1 MSTNELEM
9 KCRELRQLQNL
20 IEEAQA
26 EAEAIK
32 DAIKAHMGDAEA
44 VQAGEYKITWK
55 SVKTARID
63 TTALKRLCRMWPRRS
78 LGRPPSVGSRW
89 PKMDVKELRAEV
101 RRMVMDL
108 SEEECAEILKEM
120 RCKYDHRRTICT
132 LDGEKQEDHQ
142 SMD

>member
-32 DAIKAHMGDAEA
+32 DAIKAHMGDQEA
-44 VQAGEYKITWK
+44 VQAGEYKLTWK

-63 TTALKRLCRMWPRRS
+63 TTALKRLCRTWPRPS
-78 LGRPPSVGSRW
+78 PGRPPSAGSRW
-89 PKMDVKELRAEV
+89 PKWGV
-101 RRMVMDL
+101 
-108 SEEECAEILKEM
+108 
-120 RCKYDHRRTICT
+120 
-132 LDGEKQEDHQ
+132 
-142 SMD
+142 